1 MNPTTALN
9 SVPEAE
15 GEVLEPHALAEVKH
29 YRLEDEDGPGRAE
42 DGERLPGQEAVGDSN
57 DEAGD
62 EGLDSS
68 DPVMYDRRNWS
79 HMVTCYILSRVTPVL
94 GGVAEESAEGDDGGE
109 ARKVDEDVRGDRLH
123 GQRVFEVGQVTG
135 REWENP

>member
-1 MNPTTALN
+1 MNTKTALN
-9 SVPEAE
+9 IVPEAE

-42 DGERLPGQEAVGDSN
+42 DGERLPGQEAVGDAN

-68 DPVMYDRRNWS
+68 DPFMYDRRNWS
-79 HMVTCYILSRVTPVL
+79 RMVTLLHTSCHGSHLFSVASPRSPPKVMM
-94 GGVAEESAEGDDGGE
+94 GVRHA
-109 ARKVDEDVRGDRLH
+109 K
-123 GQRVFEVGQVTG
+123 
-135 REWENP
+135 